1 MDLLIAMARAR
12 EEVMEARVMEAR
24 ARDAREEA
32 SLVSPAS
39 IIHTG
44 LIYLLV
50 GLIII
55 ILLGRGDG
63 GSLDNLCTR
72 N

>member
-24 ARDAREEA
+24 AREAEEA
-32 SLVSPAS
+32 SLVSLVS

-63 GSLDNLCTR
+63 VSLDNLCTR